1 MEKRKFGST
10 GLAVSPLGFG
20 GAPIGFLETERHEVT
35 RILNTLLDGGVSL
48 LDTAAMYGGS
58 EDLIGEAVSHR
69 RDEFV
74 LVSKCGQAQEG
85 CDAPAWSRDVV
96 AFTVDRALRRLRTDH
111 LDVMLLHSCGRNE
124 LEKGE
129 ALQTLLEAREAG
141 KIRFPGYSG
150 DNETVAFAAGLE
162 GIAVIQTSVNI
173 ADQHNIDMLLPKAQK
188 QGLGVMAKRPIANA
202 AWKAYSEQ
210 PGLYGSYAAT
220 YTERLGKMALNPV
233 ALGFSG
239 PQDWPEIALRF
250 TLSQPGLHVAIIGT
264 TNADHVKANLAA
276 VEKGPLPEAAFA
288 QIRKAFRNADP
299 DGQWV
304 GQT

>member
-1 MEKRKFGST
+1 MEKRKFGNT

-35 RILNTLLDGGVSL
+35 RILNTLLDGGVNL
-48 LDTAAMYGGS
+48 LDTAAMYAGS

-85 CDAPAWSRDVV
+85 CEAPAWSRDVV

-111 LDVMLLHSCGRNE
+111 LDVMLLHSCGRDE

-141 KIRFPGYSG
+141 KIRFAGYSG

-173 ADQHNIDMLLPKAQK
+173 ADQHNIDMLLPR
-188 QGLGVMAKRPIANA
+188 LGNGVWESWPNAPSQMRPGRPFPSNPGSMAAMPRPIR
-202 AWKAYSEQ
+202 S
-210 PGLYGSYAAT
+210 GSAKWLWI
-220 YTERLGKMALNPV
+220 RLLWDSQAPKTGRKSRCALPWVNPDSTSPSS
-233 ALGFSG
+233 A
-239 PQDWPEIALRF
+239 PRTLRM
-250 TLSQPGLHVAIIGT
+250 
-264 TNADHVKANLAA
+264 
-276 VEKGPLPEAAFA
+276 
-288 QIRKAFRNADP
+288 
-299 DGQWV
+299 
-304 GQT
+304 